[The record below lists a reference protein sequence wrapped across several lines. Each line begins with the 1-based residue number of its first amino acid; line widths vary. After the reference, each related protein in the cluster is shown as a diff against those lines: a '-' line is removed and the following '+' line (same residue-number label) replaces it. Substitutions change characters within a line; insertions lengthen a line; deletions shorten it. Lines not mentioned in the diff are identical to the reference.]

1 MAYDRVDPNWS
12 EVAYEPTERIKSLH
26 KLKKTTSTYNFL
38 SLFGVNT
45 LFTAIAIYLIAICG
59 MAIKVDSIETI
70 YQASFILEMTKSILA
85 FLPVFGIFILVPMEC
100 IALGVTSSC
109 VKGFNLDWHSGYHF
123 VAATAMLLLVS
134 RALFTYLFLGFLSS
148 IFG

>member
-1 MAYDRVDPNWS
+1 
-12 EVAYEPTERIKSLH
+12 
-26 KLKKTTSTYNFL
+26 
-38 SLFGVNT
+38 
-45 LFTAIAIYLIAICG
+45 

-70 YQASFILEMTKSILA
+70 YQASFILGNDQIYSGFSARGTEINFSTDGRIAM
-85 FLPVFGIFILVPMEC
+85 GI
-100 IALGVTSSC
+100 TSSC